1 MRLEATPVGSL
12 LRKNALHQM
21 GQNSRRDCGNQDMV
35 ARRALGGGPS
45 AAVEPPNGSS
55 GAEGMFV
62 STQVRASA
70 VCSVAGVVL
79 RAIMRATTLS
89 AFVGRTLTGIV
100 A

>member
-62 STQVRASA
+62 STPGQGFGGLFR
-70 VCSVAGVVL
+70 CWGRVAGDNAGDDLV
-79 RAIMRATTLS
+79 RFCR
-89 AFVGRTLTGIV
+89 FVR
-100 A
+100 